1 MSPGPAS
8 YKLQDI
14 FSSPPKSPI
23 SPRSIAVRS
32 SSLKSSC
39 LLRKNSFMSPK
50 SKKSQDPQLDEIYRK
65 LVHTVKIELT
75 DLAKGFF
82 EGLI

>member
-1 MSPGPAS
+1 
-8 YKLQDI
+8 
-14 FSSPPKSPI
+14 
-23 SPRSIAVRS
+23 
-32 SSLKSSC
+32 
-39 LLRKNSFMSPK
+39 MSPK